1 MKKVLFGISCFM
13 LFCTCVDAT
22 KGCCSHH
29 GGVAGCNS
37 NGRTICWDGTL
48 SPSCTCTPQYRAI
61 SGCTDSG
68 AINYNS
74 NATQDDNTCR
84 YKKIVTDTIVDN
96 YKTIYQDNDD
106 LEYQKEEVAIHGV
119 DGITRVEYEV
129 ITNSGGTEISRKEVN
144 RVVVKERVDEVI
156 LVGTKKEEIAD
167 TPSGIVPVVVG
178 GIIAYFIY
186 KKKHKY

>member
-1 MKKVLFGISCFM
+1 M

-29 GGVAGCNS
+29 GGEAGCNS

-48 SPSCTCTPQYRAI
+48 SPSCTCTPQYRAVN
-61 SGCTDSG
+61 GCTDSG

-156 LVGTKKEEIAD
+156 LVGTKKEESAD
-167 TPSGIVPVVVG
+167 TPSGIVPVGVG

>member
-1 MKKVLFGISCFM
+1 M

-29 GGVAGCNS
+29 GGEAGCNS

-144 RVVVKERVDEVI
+144 RVVVNERVDEVI
-156 LVGTKKEEIAD
+156 LMGTKKEEKEESAD
-167 TPSGIVPVVVG
+167 TPSGIVPVGVG